1 MTIPRYGRNK
11 EEHSTR
17 SCGNQRGSTELSP
30 NHKKTEFSYRT
41 LYLQPRPPGLKR
53 RGRGDRTH
61 EVGGRDPADLESG
74 AVSGS
79 SVSTRTRRGRR
90 GLPQRRRH
98 HFPFGVSI
106 LKALPLWRRPAHFKD
121 KLPQTRNHQR
131 GMTWLRRPRAQL
143 GESRKIR
150 PRLSLGAGS
159 LTSLEAAGKPEAF
172 VGPPAS

>member
-17 SCGNQRGSTELSP
+17 GCGNQRGSTELSP
-30 NHKKTEFSYRT
+30 NDKKTEFSYRT

-79 SVSTRTRRGRR
+79 SVEYAHAARPAGAPTEA
-90 GLPQRRRH
+90 QH
-98 HFPFGVSI
+98 HSPFGVSI
-106 LKALPLWRRPAHFKD
+106 LKALPLWRRLAHVKD

-131 GMTWLRRPRAQL
+131 GTTWLRRPRAQP